1 MATFSENRKRLLKMS
16 IELILLVVIIPILV
30 ILVSIFAFN
39 FYFEF
44 NKRNKIIKHLSKDH
58 NEILE
63 ENNKQ
68 SIFSKKERNWL
79 GKKLAYAGFASS
91 YSEITFMIIS
101 VLFGFLS
108 ATFINFAITNPMI
121 FVISWLIFSFFPLL
135 VLKKIIDNRQEEF
148 NFGLKIIIDKVTSMM
163 KSGVG
168 FEQALKKS
176 VTTSKSKFTR
186 ETFNVY
192 LTEKDIIGED
202 KSFEKMFKLVESR
215 ELRIFYLTIS
225 IGRQSGGKFSNTLEK
240 LRKTLHDQGEIKQEI
255 TASTKEIKVGS
266 YMIIALVIF
275 IYEMMDSSMDG
286 ILDEHFFGTS
296 EGQIQM
302 FFIVVWVGFGVF
314 INNMLTKV
322 KG

>member
-1 MATFSENRKRLLKMS
+1 MNSMIIILIIVIPMLLIS
-16 IELILLVVIIPILV
+16 LGIL
-30 ILVSIFAFN
+30 SYN
-39 FYFEF
+39 FYIET
-44 NKRNKIIKHLSKDH
+44 NKTKKIVRRLSKDS

-63 ENNKQ
+63 ENKKKSNL
-68 SIFSKKERNWL
+68 SKEQRNWL
-79 GKKLAYAGFASS
+79 GKKLTYAGYTSP
-91 YSEITFMIIS
+91 IS
-101 VLFGFLS
+101 QTIFIALSLLFGFLAS
-108 ATFINFAITNPMI
+108 TFINFVITNPI
-121 FVISWLIFSFFPLL
+121 VFLISFIIFSFFPLL
-135 VLKKIIDNRQEEF
+135 VLKKIIDNRLEEF

-163 KSGVG
+163 KSGMG

-176 VTTSKSKFTR
+176 VLTSKSKLTK
-186 ETFNVY
+186 EIFNIY
-192 LTEKDIIGED
+192 LIEKDIIGED
-202 KSFEKMFKLVESR
+202 KAFEKMFTLMESK

-266 YMIIALVIF
+266 YMIIGLVIF
-275 IYEMMDSSMDG
+275 IYEMMDSSLDG
-286 ILDEHFFGTS
+286 VLDEHFFGTS

-302 FFIVVWVGFGVF
+302 FFIAMWVSFGIF